1 MKDKVCIDRLKAV
14 VPFCVVSC
22 THQFSFCQRNAAA
35 HTPPSRRHPRVQRDW
50 STNMSFGALPGVKP
64 PTRTGWTVSGTSAEI
79 WANLWASSLEP
90 LFEVSQ
96 GHLGQVKSKTR
107 MVCAAF
113 QVSSCVHFRGR
124 FLSRPSRRRRGLRFW
139 SIVRPQQHQ
148 KGSPAAGALQWLET
162 SVSFVKI
169 WGNHGKTRTSHGY
182 STVWKATSSQKW
194 RMESKSTRV
203 FFYKETPCRNYN
215 SVVFV

>member
-1 MKDKVCIDRLKAV
+1 MHRPSQSCCSFLCRIMYTSIQLLPAECRSSHSAKSQASSSSKRLEYKYV
-14 VPFCVVSC
+14 I
-22 THQFSFCQRNAAA
+22 
-35 HTPPSRRHPRVQRDW
+35 RRP
-50 STNMSFGALPGVKP
+50 PGVKP

-79 WANLWASSLEP
+79 RANLWASSLEP

-182 STVWKATSSQKW
+182 SMVWKATSSLKW
-194 RMESKSTRV
+194 RMESKSTSV
-203 FFYKETPCRNYN
+203 FLQRNTMQKP
-215 SVVFV
+215 

>member
-1 MKDKVCIDRLKAV
+1 MHRPSQSCCSFLCRIMYTSIQLLPAECRSSHSAKSQASSSSKRLEYKYV
-14 VPFCVVSC
+14 I
-22 THQFSFCQRNAAA
+22 
-35 HTPPSRRHPRVQRDW
+35 RRP
-50 STNMSFGALPGVKP
+50 PGVKP

-79 WANLWASSLEP
+79 RANLWASSLEP

-139 SIVRPQQHQ
+139 SIVRPQPH
-148 KGSPAAGALQWLET
+148 
-162 SVSFVKI
+162 VKI

-182 STVWKATSSQKW
+182 STVWKATSSLKW
-194 RMESKSTRV
+194 RMESKSTSV
-203 FFYKETPCRNYN
+203 FLQRNTMQKP
-215 SVVFV
+215 